1 MNPQHHTEIDFN
13 QHDQWLIN
21 HIVTLSNIIDQ
32 FFKSL
37 SKYKMNQHLENFYQ
51 YHINLINEPIE
62 VLQFK
67 KDVNH
72 LKNERHESLLNK
84 IQLIMTSYFLNNGFD
99 MTRDPLHE
107 DLKQQSL
114 YRSFYDTIE
123 NDVNHFIKNTI
134 LYVDQWHHHLVRLK
148 PAAFLISDES
158 NHQTY
163 QEVCLTHELLCLSKT
178 QYQKLKYNDKE
189 PLKHIYEQYIKRQLK
204 HQRDIQIWSLHQ
216 NHMKH
221 LQTQAVIPFLTYD
234 EMTTG
239 LETSH
244 QDDLM
249 ILPIPEDLVEF
260 ERWTYKYLKTKS
272 YVLWLKNDALLTHY
286 KSIPKY
292 VEVIIDMNV
301 ICQEILNLNPL
312 ETLSFHTFQ
321 HEVIPL
327 LRDIHQTLRIKKIK
341 HYLYGYALSQNQI
354 LHRCLT
360 LGFRH
365 LIIHQLYLY
374 PAIEESLKFIHA
386 TDK

>member
-32 FFKSL
+32 YFKSL
-37 SKYKMNQHLENFYQ
+37 SKHKMNQHLEKFYQ
-51 YHINLINEPIE
+51 YHIKLINEPIE

-67 KDVNH
+67 KDVDH

-84 IQLIMTSYFLNNGFD
+84 MQLIMTSYFLNNGFD

-107 DLKQQSL
+107 DLNQHSV

-123 NDVNHFIKNTI
+123 KDVNHFIKNTI
-134 LYVDQWHHHLVRLK
+134 LHVDQWHHDLVRLK
-148 PAAFLISDES
+148 PAAFLIGEASDY
-158 NHQTY
+158 QTY

-178 QYQKLKYNDKE
+178 QYQKLKYKDKE
-189 PLKHIYEQYIKRQLK
+189 PLQHIYKQYIKRQLK

-216 NHMKH
+216 NYMKH

-234 EMTTG
+234 EMTNC
-239 LETSH
+239 LEISH
-244 QDDLM
+244 QQDLM

-260 ERWTYKYLKTKS
+260 ERWAYKYLKTKS

-286 KSIPKY
+286 KSIPKH
-292 VEVIIDMNV
+292 VEVIVDMNV

-312 ETLSFHTFQ
+312 ETLTFETFQ
-321 HEVIPL
+321 HEVVPL
-327 LRDIHQTLRIKKIK
+327 LRDIHQTFRIKKIK
-341 HYLYGYALSQNQI
+341 HYLYGYALSQNEI

-374 PAIEESLKFIHA
+374 SAIEESLKFIHA
-386 TDK
+386 TDP